1 MLQVP
6 LPVELNLV
14 CTRMQAPISIKR
26 ECSTGSAPVRLTYQT
41 DMTKTILLFF
51 DTTQC
56 FEIFILAISF
66 VLRILKIQVSE
77 KGIYKTHY
85 FEVRNISKPCF
96 VLCMLDLVRYIFYMG
111 SSF

>member
-1 MLQVP
+1 MFY
-6 LPVELNLV
+6 ESD
-14 CTRMQAPISIKR
+14 A
-26 ECSTGSAPVRLTYQT
+26 GSAPVRLTYQT